1 MRKGG
6 LLNRQKRPHLIA
18 AWADNANGA
27 GENQKQ
33 EIVSE
38 RESQT
43 GSSHQNGAD
52 KEHAPSP
59 DPVGASGEKK
69 RDDSIPDKRQCKQQA
84 SLGIVESDANQVE
97 N

>member
-1 MRKGG
+1 MREGG
-6 LLNRQKRPHLIA
+6 LLNREKTSHLIA
-18 AWADNANGA
+18 TWAYHANSA
-27 GENQKQ
+27 SENQKQ
-33 EIVSE
+33 EIVRE
-38 RESQT
+38 GESQT

-59 DPVGASGEKK
+59 DPVGASGEIK
-69 RDDSIPDKRQCKQQA
+69 RDDSIPDKRQRKQQA